1 MVKFKGIE
9 NSLCAVVPRLSGQW
23 SGKSSWGR
31 WDLDSA
37 LKGGYRWGEWDH
49 SMHGGDPRCD

>member
-1 MVKFKGIE
+1 MLKFNGIE
-9 NSLCAVVPRLSGQW
+9 NSLRAVVPRLSQW

-37 LKGGYRWGEWDH
+37 LKDGVSGTTHAWR
-49 SMHGGDPRCD
+49 